1 MEVRTSALVSTI
13 ETSDGAAFAR
23 GRSMRRRNPTL
34 LTFVNATSMT
44 DITKRARMN
53 TVPMRNSVPF
63 NIRTCAASDVQGF
76 SFPHGQFRGRIPSDA
91 AVRAERVDEYSFRN
105 GAFEI

>member
-13 ETSDGAAFAR
+13 AASDGAAFAR
-23 GRSMRRRNPTL
+23 GRSWRRRNPTL
-34 LTFVNATSMT
+34 LTFVKATSMT
-44 DITKRARMN
+44 DITRSARMN

-63 NIRTCAASDVQGF
+63 NIGTCAASDVQGL
-76 SFPHGQFRGRIPSDA
+76 SFPHHQFRGRIPLNA
-91 AVRAERVDEYSFRN
+91 AARAEQDVEYSFRN